1 MTARVVLFIAF
12 VLLTGSILYTGKYK
26 KYFNDSRNLSYKAF
40 AGDQKKKAE
49 MEAARIAAKNNANKE
64 EEVVAAGPDMSD
76 PLVKK
81 GHEIY
86 TGSGQCLKCHGE
98 NGEGNAAEEAPLIAG
113 QYDWYV
119 AEQLG
124 YMKAG
129 TRVNDKMMPY
139 LKDLNSSDFEALAA
153 YIKALRVK

>member
-26 KYFNDSRNLSYKAF
+26 KYFNESRNLSYKAF
-40 AGDQKKKAE
+40 EADQKNKAE
-49 MEAARIAAKNNANKE
+49 IQAALLAAKNNANKPKV
-64 EEVVAAGPDMSD
+64 VVASGPDMTN

-86 TGSGQCLKCHGE
+86 TGNGQCIKCHGE
-98 NGEGNAAEEAPLIAG
+98 NGEGNVAEEAPLIAG

-129 TRVNDKMMPY
+129 TRKNVKMMPY
-139 LKDLNSSDFEALAA
+139 LKDLNTSDFEALAA